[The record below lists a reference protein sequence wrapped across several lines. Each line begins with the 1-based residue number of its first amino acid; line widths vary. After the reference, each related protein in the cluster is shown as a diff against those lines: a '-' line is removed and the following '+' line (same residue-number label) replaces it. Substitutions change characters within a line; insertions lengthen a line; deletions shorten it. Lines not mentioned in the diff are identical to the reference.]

1 MTTTKGTSVANAKSV
16 GYALI
21 VFSMLLGILLVFV
34 KANTDQQGAFLCEK
48 FHENQLDMQQC
59 PAHKSSTSWLLTL
72 AFGTAFL
79 ILGAGIYLV
88 LAGVSGVSGA
98 SGSANSISIKTAE
111 LPEEVASRLGPEEK
125 AAYEA
130 VKNAE
135 GSAYQSDLIKAT
147 GFSKVKMTRV
157 LDRLESKGIIERKR
171 RGMTNI
177 VVLK

>member
-1 MTTTKGTSVANAKSV
+1 MKNMGFV
-16 GYALI
+16 LI
-21 VFSMLLGILLVFV
+21 GFSLLLGVLLVFV
-34 KANTDQQGAFLCEK
+34 KANTDQQAAFLCEK

-88 LAGVSGVSGA
+88 LSSGTSHA
-98 SGSANSISIKTAE
+98 FKEAKAPE
-111 LPEEVASRLGPEEK
+111 LPKDVLNKLDADEK
-125 AAYEA
+125 AVYEA
-130 VKNAE
+130 IRNKE
-135 GSAYQSDLIKAT
+135 GSAYQSDLAKET
-147 GFSKVKMTRV
+147 SCSKVKMTRV
-157 LDRLESKGIIERKR
+157 LDRLESKGIVERKR

>member
-1 MTTTKGTSVANAKSV
+1 MKTESGSGMSNAKSV

-21 VFSMLLGILLVFV
+21 AFSMLLGILLVLV

-88 LAGVSGVSGA
+88 LASGA
-98 SGSANSISIKTAE
+98 SGSAKPSGIKTSE
-111 LPEEVASRLGPEEK
+111 LPKEVLEKLSIEEK
-125 AAYEA
+125 TVYDA
-130 VKNAE
+130 VGKTE
-135 GSAYQSDLIKAT
+135 GSAYQSDLIKTT
-147 GFSKVKMTRV
+147 GFSKVRMTRI
-157 LDRLESKGIIERKR
+157 LDRLESKGIVERKR